1 MVTPENPKTL
11 CTPRSMRLFARISA
25 LFIIVP
31 RSVSPPYQRKS
42 MSTGRSNSFLIL
54 SAHFFI
60 RWPRSR
66 CFQSIFTRSQVPRLT
81 ACMFI
86 SHIQPSPLFPQPFL
100 PGAPVQ
106 RTTPFR
112 PVRLGRLSS
121 RTRTICLPV
130 LDGTVAAVPFS
141 SVEVM
146 RGKGCR
152 GGVIFTFLNLKNIML
167 HNFESKNP

>member
-11 CTPRSMRLFARISA
+11 CTPRSMRLLARISA

-66 CFQSIFTRSQVPRLT
+66 CFQSIFTHSQVPRLA
-81 ACMFI
+81 ACLSI
-86 SHIQPSPLFPQPFL
+86 SHIQPNPIFPQPFL

-106 RTTPFR
+106 RPT
-112 PVRLGRLSS
+112 
-121 RTRTICLPV
+121 
-130 LDGTVAAVPFS
+130 
-141 SVEVM
+141 
-146 RGKGCR
+146 
-152 GGVIFTFLNLKNIML
+152 TFLPHPPQSFILPHPDNLSPCFGWNRCGCSLFFRRGHAGEGLSRWGNFYI
-167 HNFESKNP
+167 FES